1 MEHPAILADIQNQF
15 TTGLS
20 AFYPMDEIRNIF
32 FLVSEHLLNY
42 SKIDILLKSNEPIS
56 AEAVENFNQMLA
68 RLRNWEPVQYVLGR
82 TEFYGLPFRVDQRVL
97 IPRPE
102 TEELVDWIIR
112 QEGARKVSIL
122 DIGTGSGCIAV
133 TLAARLP
140 GAGVWACD
148 IQKEALEVAG
158 ENAQLNGVEIDFFNF
173 DMLDGYSSL
182 PRKFDVMVSN
192 PPYVR
197 EEEKAF
203 MRRNVLDYE
212 PATALY
218 VPDDDPLKYYRSI
231 ALLSRKYLNDGG
243 SLYLEINE
251 KFPQEVVKLLKNA
264 GLYAIEVKRD
274 LGGKSRMAKGKK
286 IANNGNSNSIG

>member
-1 MEHPAILADIQNQF
+1 MEPPPNLSGIQNQF
-15 TTGLS
+15 KSGLS
-20 AFYPMDEIRNIF
+20 TCYPDDEIRNIF

-42 SKIDILLKSNEPIS
+42 SKIDILLKGNEPIS
-56 AEAVENFNQMLA
+56 AEAAEKFNQVLI
-68 RLRNWEPVQYVLGR
+68 RLRNWEPVQYILGS
-82 TEFYGLPFRVDQRVL
+82 TAFYGLTLKVDQRVL

-112 QEGARKVSIL
+112 QEEARKVTIL

-133 TLAARLP
+133 ALAARLP

-148 IQKEALEVAG
+148 IQADALEVAA
-158 ENAQLNGVEIDFFNF
+158 ENAQNAGVKINFFSF
-173 DMLDGYSSL
+173 DMLNGQSKL
-182 PRKFDVMVSN
+182 PGRYDVMVSN

-197 EEEKAF
+197 EGEKVF

-212 PATALY
+212 PCAALF
-218 VPDDDPLKYYRSI
+218 VSDDDPLKYYRSI
-231 ALLSRKYLNDGG
+231 ALLARKYLNEGG

-264 GLYAIEVKRD
+264 GLYAVEIKRD
-274 LGGKSRMAKGKK
+274 LGGKSRMVKGKK
-286 IANNGNSNSIG
+286 

>member
-1 MEHPAILADIQNQF
+1 MESTAILADIQSQF
-15 TTGLS
+15 KSGLS
-20 AFYPMDEIRNIF
+20 ACYPDDEIRNIF

-56 AEAVENFNQMLA
+56 AEAVENFNMLLA

-82 TEFYGLPFRVDQRVL
+82 TEFYGLPFRVDPRVL

-112 QEGARKVSIL
+112 HEGKSKVSIL

-133 TLAARLP
+133 TLAARLT
-140 GAGVWACD
+140 GAAVWACD
-148 IQKEALEVAG
+148 IQKEALEVAV
-158 ENAQLNGVEIDFFNF
+158 ENAQCNGVEINFFYF
-173 DMLDGYSSL
+173 DMLDGQSSL
-182 PRKFDVMVSN
+182 PRRFDVMVSN

-212 PATALY
+212 PSTALY
-218 VPDDDPLKYYRSI
+218 VPDDDPLIYYRSI
-231 ALLSRKYLNDGG
+231 ALLARKYLNDGG

-251 KFPQEVVKLLKNA
+251 KFPLEVVKLLKNA
-264 GLYAIEVKRD
+264 GLYAVEVKRD
-274 LGGKSRMAKGKK
+274 MGNKSRMVRGKK
-286 IANNGNSNSIG
+286 

>member
-1 MEHPAILADIQNQF
+1 MESPVIFADIQNQF
-15 TTGLS
+15 TSGLS
-20 AFYPMDEIRNIF
+20 AFYPADEIRNIF

-56 AEAVENFNQMLA
+56 AEAAENFNMVLE
-68 RLRNWEPVQYVLGR
+68 RLKNWEPVQYILGR
-82 TEFYGLPFRVDQRVL
+82 TEFYGLPFSVDQRVL

-102 TEELVDWIIR
+102 TEELVDWIIK

-133 TLAARLP
+133 ALAARLP

-148 IQKEALEVAG
+148 IQHEALEVAG
-158 ENAQLNGVEIDFFNF
+158 ENAQHNRVEINLFSF
-173 DMLDGYSSL
+173 DMLNGQSSL
-182 PRKFDVMVSN
+182 PCKFDVMVSN

-197 EEEKAF
+197 EEEKSF

-212 PATALY
+212 PSVALY

-231 ALLSRKYLNDGG
+231 ALLARKYLNEGG

-251 KFPQEVVKLLKNA
+251 KFPQEVVKLLKHA
-264 GLYAIEVKRD
+264 GLYAVEVKRD
-274 LGGKSRMAKGKK
+274 LGGKSRMVRGKK
-286 IANNGNSNSIG
+286 